1 MSLLGLLCLLL
12 AIVATLLFVLYLMQR
27 RELAGVSEMTRQ
39 IGRVLGTQGPP
50 TGRIYLQTDEPELQ
64 ELSQG
69 VNQLIAR
76 ASQPGDRAPT
86 NPRLFTELADRTHEI
101 VIIHRK
107 VILFANQQ
115 FASLVGIEREKLL
128 GRGMEDLVTPEFADL
143 VADVLRKRLADE
155 ASADRFEVEII
166 GFQAQ
171 VSRLELNIRRIDYE
185 GAPALLVT
193 GVEIVQTS
201 QVRALAE
208 PTYAQELAESGVF
221 RAPGF
226 AAAGFATDSAASA
239 GGSAPAMAL
248 ESIAEAIVT
257 TDATGQIEYL
267 NPAAERL
274 IGTTLEAARGK
285 AIGTVVGLVD
295 DADRRALS
303 DPVYQAL
310 ASGVPVNLSRRALMI
325 TRGEGDE
332 RAIELS
338 ASPMRTAEGEIV
350 GAAVLMH
357 DVTELRGFARQLS
370 YQATHDALTGLVNRR
385 EFERRLDEA
394 ITTARRGESTHILCY
409 LDLDNF
415 KLVNDTSGH
424 LAGDSLLRDVAR
436 QLREALRDS
445 DTVAR
450 LGGDEFGMLLVGCPL
465 DKARQIADDLC
476 RRIAEFRF
484 VWKDRVFQI
493 GASIG
498 IVELARESSSVE
510 DSLAAADSACYMAK
524 RQGTGNVVVYSAR
537 DEALA
542 RSTGEIQWLQKLQSA
557 LKDQRFELY
566 VQTIVPAV
574 VVAPGNDKHRD
585 GGPAMELLVRMKD
598 ETGREIQPMEFIR
611 AAERYRLMGL
621 IDRWVVQKALD
632 AIVDGTLQVP
642 EGRCVAVNVSGQ
654 TLGDTQF
661 LEFVVDC
668 LDRSGVAPAQL
679 CFEMTENAVVANLD
693 HARRFVGVLHGMGC
707 RFALDDFGSG
717 VGSFSNLRSLPMDYL
732 KIDGSFT
739 RNLGRDTVN
748 QAMVTAMIKLAR
760 TLNFKVIAEQVED
773 AAALEMVRLMGV
785 DFVQGFVI
793 SRPQKLRLAPCG
805 GAAPRGEPTVCRQ
818 CAGPADGQHRQHEAP
833 QQVLSERRLEA
844 LGEQHVRVR
853 DHRHDVDRCEAERRE
868 TRGQPHEQQQWQ
880 RELGRGRRD
889 RGPVWRQQWHAVLL
903 GEQSQRRFPRG
914 GLQPAGFQ
922 ELPADMDAGGEQQPG
937 LQGIERAQHGALRSE
952 RIGKLHRELLR
963 SGGAREARRRERNG
977 TYLAIG
983 ASVPPAIFSQVPL
996 GRCTHSLASPS
1007 LRAWPAQEWP
1017 LAAQS
1022 FLPALATP

>member
-12 AIVATLLFVLYLMQR
+12 AIVATLLLVLYLMQR

-76 ASQPGDRAPT
+76 AAQLGDRAPT
-86 NPRLFTELADRTHEI
+86 HPRLFTELADRTHEI

-128 GRGMEDLVTPEFADL
+128 GRGLEDLVTPEFTDL

-155 ASADRFEVEII
+155 ASADRFEVEIV

-193 GVEIVQTS
+193 GVEIVLTS
-201 QVRALAE
+201 QVKALVE

-221 RAPGF
+221 RLPGF
-226 AAAGFATDSAASA
+226 AADPDNGHSGDSP
-239 GGSAPAMAL
+239 PAMAL

-274 IGTTLEAARGK
+274 IGTTRDAARGK
-285 AIGTVVGLVD
+285 AIGAVVGLVD

-338 ASPMRTAEGEIV
+338 ASPMRTAAGEIV

-394 ITTARRGESTHILCY
+394 ITTARRGDSTHILCY

-424 LAGDSLLRDVAR
+424 LAGDALLRDVAR
-436 QLREALRDS
+436 QLREVLRDS

-465 DKARQIADDLC
+465 EKARQIADDLC
-476 RRIAEFRF
+476 RRIADFRF

-524 RQGTGNVVVYSAR
+524 RQGTGRVVVYSAR

-574 VVAPGNDKHRD
+574 VSTAANGD
-585 GGPAMELLVRMKD
+585 GPAMELLVRMKD
-598 ETGREIQPMEFIR
+598 ESGGEVQPMEFIR

-621 IDRWVVQKALD
+621 VDRWVVQKALD
-632 AIVDGTLQVP
+632 AIVDGTLQIP
-642 EGRCVAVNVSGQ
+642 EGRCVAVNISGQ

-668 LDRSGVAPAQL
+668 LDRTGVAPSQL

-793 SRPQKLRLAPCG
+793 SRPQKLRV
-805 GAAPRGEPTVCRQ
+805 AA
-818 CAGPADGQHRQHEAP
+818 
-833 QQVLSERRLEA
+833 
-844 LGEQHVRVR
+844 
-853 DHRHDVDRCEAERRE
+853 
-868 TRGQPHEQQQWQ
+868 
-880 RELGRGRRD
+880 
-889 RGPVWRQQWHAVLL
+889 
-903 GEQSQRRFPRG
+903 
-914 GLQPAGFQ
+914 
-922 ELPADMDAGGEQQPG
+922 
-937 LQGIERAQHGALRSE
+937 
-952 RIGKLHRELLR
+952 
-963 SGGAREARRRERNG
+963 
-977 TYLAIG
+977 
-983 ASVPPAIFSQVPL
+983 
-996 GRCTHSLASPS
+996 
-1007 LRAWPAQEWP
+1007 
-1017 LAAQS
+1017 
-1022 FLPALATP
+1022 